1 MTNME
6 SSTSYGPV
14 KVSEEID
21 QVRNLKDAYIKK
33 IFTF

>member
-21 QVRNLKDAYIKK
+21 QVRKP
-33 IFTF
+33 IFEKTL